1 MLVLARAAR
10 GLTQTEL
17 LRLAPLLSQSKLS
30 KIEAGLIKP
39 SNEEVSSFASALKFQ
54 SSFFY
59 KPHSRRALP
68 AAYHRKRQRLNKGD
82 WEEIYARAELLRIVI
97 AEMLRSVE
105 LNPKRRPAPNIEA
118 EESDYNMEEVAE
130 AVRQAWAVP
139 RGPIA
144 DITRLLEAAGIIV
157 VHMDFGTDLVDG
169 FSQHGVDSFP
179 PIIFVNKKLSI
190 DRLRFTLCHELCHL
204 VAHLVPNANMERQAN
219 SFASAFLMPRDDI
232 RAEFH
237 SMSMDRLMA
246 LKLTWK
252 TSMSALARRAFD
264 LNRIREPS
272 YKYYNIELRRRWG
285 VIEPVEILE
294 EIEKPKILRQ
304 LYEAHTQKLGYSV
317 PELATLFG
325 WLPVEVEETFGVAR
339 PRLRVVTS

>member
-1 MLVLARAAR
+1 
-10 GLTQTEL
+10 
-17 LRLAPLLSQSKLS
+17 
-30 KIEAGLIKP
+30 
-39 SNEEVSSFASALKFQ
+39 
-54 SSFFY
+54 
-59 KPHSRRALP
+59 
-68 AAYHRKRQRLNKGD
+68 
-82 WEEIYARAELLRIVI
+82 
-97 AEMLRSVE
+97 
-105 LNPKRRPAPNIEA
+105 
-118 EESDYNMEEVAE
+118 MEEVAE